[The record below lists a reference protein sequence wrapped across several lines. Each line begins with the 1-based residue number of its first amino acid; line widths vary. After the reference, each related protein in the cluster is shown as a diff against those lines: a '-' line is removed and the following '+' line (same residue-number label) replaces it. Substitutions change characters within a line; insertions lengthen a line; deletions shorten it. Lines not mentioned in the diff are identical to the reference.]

1 VPDLYQGTELWD
13 LSLVDPDNRRPV
25 DYICRRRLLA
35 ELDGMT
41 PEAIWQRVDDGLP
54 KLWVIRQALDLRRR
68 RPQLFGPQGSYQAL
82 SAHGAKANHVVA
94 FARGESVVTVV
105 PRLVLRLSGT
115 WGDTALKLPTGGWR
129 NELTGEPL
137 SGGEVRL
144 TELLKRFPVAL
155 LSREEEST

>member
-1 VPDLYQGTELWD
+1 
-13 LSLVDPDNRRPV
+13 
-25 DYICRRRLLA
+25 
-35 ELDGMT
+35 MT

-54 KLWVIRQALDLRRR
+54 KLWVIRQALALRRR

-82 SAHGAKANHVVA
+82 FARGAKANHVVA

-105 PRLVLRLSGT
+105 PRLMLRLSGT
-115 WGDTALKLPTGGWR
+115 WGDTTLKLPTGGWR
-129 NELTGEPL
+129 SELTGESL

-155 LSREEEST
+155 LSREEESA